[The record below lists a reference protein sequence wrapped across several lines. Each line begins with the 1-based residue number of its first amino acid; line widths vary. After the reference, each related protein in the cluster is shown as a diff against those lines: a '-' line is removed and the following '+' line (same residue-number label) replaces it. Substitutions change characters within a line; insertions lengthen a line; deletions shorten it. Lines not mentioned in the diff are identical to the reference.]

1 MEMRETHRS
10 EAEFLR
16 AKVSEQDNIARRRW
30 VYCQRSCGLRENG
43 KCARNVSTLR
53 YLRLLPPRRFA
64 AGVSVALEGIHVV
77 LLELYF
83 PTNRVILIP
92 PLLPAE
98 RVVRQQNLDP
108 KYRAIP
114 MPCRQSL
121 TDDGKIVENQLSSLD
136 GMPVAVKDNF
146 CTTQISSLCG
156 SAIIKGFTSPYD
168 VTVVHLRK
176 AGAVVMGKTN
186 LDEFKMG

>member
-1 MEMRETHRS
+1 MCKKRLHFAIPKVIATEKICSWRERGFGVRDS
-10 EAEFLR
+10 GEW
-16 AKVSEQDNIARRRW
+16 RRRW
-30 VYCQRSCGLRENG
+30 YLSTKRGSRSCCDEMRWLVISPR
-43 KCARNVSTLR
+43 KKHDCLSRPHFS
-53 YLRLLPPRRFA
+53 LLPLFHFDSSIHHR
-64 AGVSVALEGIHVV
+64 GIHVV

-121 TDDGKIVENQLSSLD
+121 TDDGKIVGDFHRRYVLKINCQ
-136 GMPVAVKDNF
+136 V
-146 CTTQISSLCG
+146 
-156 SAIIKGFTSPYD
+156 
-168 VTVVHLRK
+168 
-176 AGAVVMGKTN
+176 
-186 LDEFKMG
+186 